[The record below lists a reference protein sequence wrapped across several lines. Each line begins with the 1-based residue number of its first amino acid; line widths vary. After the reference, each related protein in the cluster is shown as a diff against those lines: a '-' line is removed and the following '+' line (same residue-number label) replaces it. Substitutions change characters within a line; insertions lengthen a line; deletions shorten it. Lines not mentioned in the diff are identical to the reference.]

1 MPQVYSG
8 NFLKSLKPKAER
20 QYQKFKDRFD
30 IEKVRGAQTL
40 GNLAHK
46 SSIQYLYTVK
56 ILHTYSNRKNT
67 IYTLQQ

>member
-46 SSIQYLYTVK
+46 SSIQYLFTVK
-56 ILHTYSNRKNT
+56 ILY
-67 IYTLQQ
+67 IYIYIYI